1 VLSEVHDNDVP
12 DISVLLALILVLA
25 CTIQFLRLLVTFRT
39 SLTVG
44 GLTARVGSDLRT
56 LIDILYP
63 VPFSTDTPER
73 APQDSKQPPTWTVR
87 HSGEPG
93 VFQSFDERAAVR
105 LAGKAGTSI
114 RFVPAIGDFVVTG
127 AVLAEGN
134 GAAPAPGAVREL
146 ARIGQSRTLEQ
157 DPGYGLRM
165 LADIAI
171 RALSPAVNDPTSA
184 VQALDQIDDILNR
197 LADRSLGDGLLHNGD
212 GRIVVGYAAPT
223 WEAFLSLAVDE
234 IMLYGADSL
243 QVTRRMRALLTDLIA
258 SAPAARGNAITGRL
272 TALDRSI
279 GRVFPDPALATE
291 AAEPDRQGIGSP
303 RTALVSR
310 SAYTGIR
317 SAV

>member
-1 VLSEVHDNDVP
+1 
-12 DISVLLALILVLA
+12 
-25 CTIQFLRLLVTFRT
+25 
-39 SLTVG
+39 
-44 GLTARVGSDLRT
+44 
-56 LIDILYP
+56 
-63 VPFSTDTPER
+63 
-73 APQDSKQPPTWTVR
+73 
-87 HSGEPG
+87 
-93 VFQSFDERAAVR
+93 
-105 LAGKAGTSI
+105 
-114 RFVPAIGDFVVTG
+114 
-127 AVLAEGN
+127 VLAEGS
-134 GAAPAPGAVREL
+134 GATPAPGTVRGL

-197 LADRSLGDGLLHNGD
+197 LADRSLGDGLLHNGE
-212 GRIVVGYAAPT
+212 GRVVVRYAAPT

-258 SAPAARGNAITGRL
+258 SAPAVRGSAITVRL

-279 GRVFPDPALATE
+279 GRVFPDPATATE

-303 RTALVSR
+303 RTTLVSR
-310 SAYTGIR
+310 FAHKGIR